1 MKNKGRILIVDDNEE
16 ILIALKL
23 FLSTQFEIVDVQKNP
38 DTIPEIIQR
47 QSYDV
52 IILDMNFSAGINSGN
67 EGIYWL
73 RKILEYDPLATVLF
87 ITAYGDIEM
96 AVNAIK
102 EGATD
107 FIQKPW
113 DDEKLLVTIMTAAK
127 LRKSN
132 LEIKKLRNKQ
142 IHLNENINKSFN
154 MFVGNSP
161 EMQKVF
167 KTIAKVAGTEAN
179 ILILGENGTG
189 KELIAREIHKQS
201 LRSGE
206 VFVNV
211 DMVSFNEGVF
221 ESELFGHV
229 KGAYTDAKE
238 ERAGRFEIASGG
250 TLFLDEIGNLTM
262 SMQSK
267 LLAAIQNREIFRIG
281 SNRPIPIDIR
291 LISATNKP
299 IIEMVAENTFR
310 EDLLYRIN
318 TIQILLP
325 PLRHRIDDIPS
336 LVNHFLIMYGEKYNK
351 QELKVSSQG
360 MDALLKYSFPGNI
373 RELEHMVEKA
383 VILCES
389 GILKQEDLFFQ
400 QKISN
405 VPGKR
410 SFDLELNEKQLILD
424 ALEMHGNNYT
434 KASNELNISRKT
446 LYNKIKKYGI

>member
-23 FLSTQFEIVDVQKNP
+23 FLLNHFEIVDTFKNP
-38 DTIPEIIQR
+38 DKIPDLIQR
-47 QSYDV
+47 HSYDV
-52 IILDMNFSAGINSGN
+52 IILDMNFSAGVNTGN
-67 EGIYWL
+67 EGIFWM
-73 RKILEYDPLATVLF
+73 RRILEYDPLAVILF
-87 ITAYGDIEM
+87 ITAYGDIEI
-96 AVNAIK
+96 AVKAIK

-113 DDEKLLVTIMTAAK
+113 DDEKLLVTIMTAVK

-154 MFVGNSP
+154 MFAGNSP
-161 EMQKVF
+161 EMKKVF

-179 ILILGENGTG
+179 VLILGENGTG

-238 ERAGRFEIASGG
+238 ERVGRFEIASGG

-267 LLAAIQNREIFRIG
+267 VLAAIQNREIFRIG
-281 SNRPIPIDIR
+281 SNRPITIDIR

-299 IIEMVAENTFR
+299 INEMAAVNTFR

-318 TIQILLP
+318 TIQIFLP
-325 PLRHRIDDIPS
+325 PLRHRIEDIPS
-336 LVNHFLIMYGEKYNK
+336 LVNHFLTMYGEKYNK
-351 QELKVSSQG
+351 EELKVSSQG

-389 GILKQEDLFFQ
+389 GTLKQEDLFFQ
-400 QKISN
+400 QNISHA
-405 VPGKR
+405 PGKR
-410 SFDLELNEKQLILD
+410 SFDLEMNEKQLILD

-434 KASNELNISRKT
+434 KTSNELNISRKT
-446 LYNKIKKYGI
+446 LYNKIKKYGF

>member
-1 MKNKGRILIVDDNEE
+1 MKNKGKILIVDDNEE
-16 ILIALKL
+16 ILISLKL
-23 FLSTQFEIVDVQKNP
+23 FLSNHFDIVDVEKNP
-38 DTIPEIIQR
+38 NTIPEIIQR

-73 RKILEYDPLATVLF
+73 SKILEYDPLATVLF

-96 AVNAIK
+96 AVKAIK

-113 DDEKLLVTIMTAAK
+113 DDEKLLVTIMTAVK

-154 MFVGNSP
+154 MFAGNSP
-161 EMQKVF
+161 EMKKVF

-267 LLAAIQNREIFRIG
+267 VLAAIQNREIFRIG
-281 SNRPIPIDIR
+281 SNRPITIDIR

-299 IIEMVAENTFR
+299 INEMVAVNTFR

-318 TIQILLP
+318 TIQIFLP
-325 PLRHRIDDIPS
+325 PLRHRIEDIPS
-336 LVNHFLIMYGEKYNK
+336 LVNHFLTMYSEKYNK
-351 QELKVSSQG
+351 EELKVSSKG

-389 GILKQEDLFFQ
+389 GTLKQEDLFFQ
-400 QKISN
+400 QNISHA
-405 VPGKR
+405 PGKR
-410 SFDLELNEKQLILD
+410 SFDLEMNEKQLILD

-446 LYNKIKKYGI
+446 LYNKIKKYGF

>member
-1 MKNKGRILIVDDNEE
+1 MKNKERILIVDDNEE

-23 FLSTQFEIVDVQKNP
+23 FLLSNFEIVDIQKNP
-38 DTIPEIIQR
+38 NMIPEIIQH
-47 QSYDV
+47 QNYDV
-52 IILDMNFSAGINSGN
+52 IILDMNFSAGVNTGN
-67 EGIYWL
+67 EGIYWMK
-73 RKILEYDPLATVLF
+73 KILEYDPLTIILF
-87 ITAYGDIEM
+87 ITAYGDIEL
-96 AVNAIK
+96 AVNSIK

-113 DDEKLLVTIMTAAK
+113 DDEKLLATILTAVR

-142 IHLNENINKSFN
+142 MHLSENINKPFN
-154 MFVGNSP
+154 IFIGNSP
-161 EMQKVF
+161 EMQKLF
-167 KTIAKVAGTEAN
+167 KTIAKVAATEAN

-221 ESELFGHV
+221 ESELFGYV
-229 KGAYTDAKE
+229 KGAFTDAKE

-250 TLFLDEIGNLTM
+250 TLFLDEIGNLTL

-267 LLAAIQNREIFRIG
+267 LLAALQNREIFRIG
-281 SNRPIPIDIR
+281 SNKPVQIDIR

-299 IIEMVAENTFR
+299 LTEMIYANTFR

-325 PLRHRIDDIPS
+325 PLRNRVEDIPL
-336 LVNHFLIMYGEKYNK
+336 LVNHFLTMYGEKYNK
-351 QELKVSSQG
+351 HELKISNEG
-360 MDALLKYSFPGNI
+360 MDALIKYSFPGNV

-389 GILKQEDLFFQ
+389 GILEHEDLFFQ
-400 QKISN
+400 QRISH
-405 VPGKR
+405 VSGKK
-410 SFDLELNEKQLILD
+410 SLDLEVNEKVLILE
-424 ALEMHGNNYT
+424 ALKIHGNNYT
-434 KASNELNISRKT
+434 KASIDLNISRKT
-446 LYNKIKKYGI
+446 LYNKIKKYGF

>member
-1 MKNKGRILIVDDNEE
+1 MTKN
-16 ILIALKL
+16 
-23 FLSTQFEIVDVQKNP
+23 SWQQ
-38 DTIPEIIQR
+38 
-47 QSYDV
+47 
-52 IILDMNFSAGINSGN
+52 
-67 EGIYWL
+67 
-73 RKILEYDPLATVLF
+73 
-87 ITAYGDIEM
+87 
-96 AVNAIK
+96 
-102 EGATD
+102 
-107 FIQKPW
+107 
-113 DDEKLLVTIMTAAK
+113 LLTAAK

-142 IHLNENINKSFN
+142 IHLNENINKSFR
-154 MFVGNSP
+154 MFIGNSP

-262 SMQSK
+262 SMQTK
-267 LLAAIQNREIFRIG
+267 LLAALQNREIFRIG
-281 SNRPIPIDIR
+281 SNKPVPIDIR

-299 IIEMVAENTFR
+299 LTEMISANTFR

-318 TIQILLP
+318 TIQIIMP
-325 PLRHRIDDIPS
+325 PLRNRAEDIP
-336 LVNHFLIMYGEKYNK
+336 LLADHFLIMYGEKYNK
-351 QELKVSSQG
+351 YDLKISKQG
-360 MDALLKYSFPGNI
+360 MNALLQYDFPGNV

-389 GILKQEDLFFQ
+389 DILKQGDLFFQ
-400 QKISN
+400 QRISHTS
-405 VPGKR
+405 GLKT
-410 SFDLELNEKQLILD
+410 FDLEANEKQIILE
-424 ALEMHGNNYT
+424 ALEKHENNFT
-434 KASNELNISRKT
+434 KASIELNISRKT
-446 LYNKIKKYGI
+446 LYNKIKKYGF

>member
-1 MKNKGRILIVDDNEE
+1 MKNKARILIVDDNEE

-23 FLSTQFEIVDVQKNP
+23 FLSNHFDVIDIQKNANM
-38 DTIPEIIQR
+38 IPETIQH

-52 IILDMNFSAGINSGN
+52 IILDMNFSAGVNTGN
-67 EGIYWL
+67 EGIYWMK
-73 RKILEYDPLATVLF
+73 KILEYDPLVIILL

-113 DDEKLLVTIMTAAK
+113 DDEKLLVTILTAVK

-142 IHLNENINKSFN
+142 IHLSENINKSFN

-161 EMQKVF
+161 EMQKVI
-167 KTIAKVAGTEAN
+167 KMITKVAGTDAN

-221 ESELFGHV
+221 ESELFGHI
-229 KGAYTDAKE
+229 KGAFTDAKE

-250 TLFLDEIGNLTM
+250 TLFLDEIGNL
-262 SMQSK
+262 SLPMQSK
-267 LLAAIQNREIFRIG
+267 LLSAIQNREIFRIG
-281 SNRPIPIDIR
+281 SNSPIPIDIR
-291 LISATNKP
+291 LISATNMALNNM
-299 IIEMVAENTFR
+299 ITLNTFR

-318 TIQILLP
+318 TIQVLLP
-325 PLRHRIDDIPS
+325 PLRNRIEDIP
-336 LVNHFLIMYGEKYNK
+336 LLTDHFLLMYGEKYGK
-351 QELKVSSQG
+351 KELKVSKQG
-360 MDALLKYSFPGNI
+360 IEALMKYKFPGNI

-389 GILKQEDLFFQ
+389 GILKKEDLFFQ
-400 QKISN
+400 QNFSSVTKNKSL
-405 VPGKR
+405 
-410 SFDLELNEKQLILD
+410 SLEENEKQLISE
-424 ALEMHGNNYT
+424 ALEMYGNNYT
-434 KASNELNISRKT
+434 KASIELNISRKT
-446 LYNKIKKYGI
+446 LYNKIKKYGF

>member
-23 FLSTQFEIVDVQKNP
+23 FLLNHFEVVDTQKNP
-38 DTIPEIIQR
+38 NTIPASIQH

-52 IILDMNFSAGINSGN
+52 IILDMNFSAGVNTGN
-67 EGIYWL
+67 EGIYWM
-73 RKILEYDPLATVLF
+73 KNILKYDPLAIILF

-113 DDEKLLVTIMTAAK
+113 DDDKLLATIHTAAR

-132 LEIKKLRNKQ
+132 LEIRKLRNKQ
-142 IHLNENINKSFN
+142 IHLTENIDKSFR
-154 MFVGNSP
+154 MFIGNSP
-161 EMQKVF
+161 EMQKVL
-167 KTIAKVAGTEAN
+167 KTIAKVASTEAN

-229 KGAYTDAKE
+229 KGAFTDARE

-250 TLFLDEIGNLTM
+250 TLFLDEIGNLTL
-262 SMQSK
+262 SMQTK
-267 LLAAIQNREIFRIG
+267 LLAALQNREIFRIG
-281 SNRPIPIDIR
+281 SNKPVPIDIR

-299 IIEMVAENTFR
+299 LTEMISAGRFR

-318 TIQILLP
+318 TIQIILP
-325 PLRHRIDDIPS
+325 PLRKRIEDIP
-336 LVNHFLIMYGEKYNK
+336 LLADHFLIMYGEKYNK
-351 QELKVSSQG
+351 HDLKISKQG
-360 MDALLKYSFPGNI
+360 MNALIHYSFPGNI

-389 GILKQEDLFFQ
+389 GILKQQDLFFQ
-400 QKISN
+400 QRISDTP
-405 VPGKR
+405 VQK
-410 SFDLELNEKQLILD
+410 SFDLEANEKQLILE
-424 ALEMHGNNYT
+424 ALEKHENNFT
-434 KASNELNISRKT
+434 RASIELNISRKT
-446 LYNKIKKYGI
+446 LYNKIKKYGF

>member
-16 ILIALKL
+16 ILISLKL
-23 FLSTQFEIVDVQKNP
+23 FLSNHFEIVDVEKNP
-38 DTIPEIIQR
+38 NIIPEIIQR

-113 DDEKLLVTIMTAAK
+113 DDEKLLVTIMTAVK
-127 LRKSN
+127 LRKSS

-154 MFVGNSP
+154 MFAGNSP
-161 EMQKVF
+161 EMKKVF

-238 ERAGRFEIASGG
+238 ERAGRLEIASGG

-267 LLAAIQNREIFRIG
+267 VLTAIQNREIFRIG
-281 SNRPIPIDIR
+281 SNRPITIDIR

-299 IIEMVAENTFR
+299 INEMVAVNTFR

-318 TIQILLP
+318 TIQIFLP
-325 PLRHRIDDIPS
+325 PLRHRIEYIPS
-336 LVNHFLIMYGEKYNK
+336 LVNHFFTMYGEKYNK
-351 QELKVSSQG
+351 EELKVSSRG
-360 MDALLKYSFPGNI
+360 MNALLKYSFPGNI

-389 GILKQEDLFFQ
+389 GTLKQEDLFFQ
-400 QKISN
+400 QNISHA
-405 VPGKR
+405 PGKR
-410 SFDLELNEKQLILD
+410 SFDLEMNEKQLILD

-446 LYNKIKKYGI
+446 LYNKIKKYGF

>member
-23 FLSTQFEIVDVQKNP
+23 FLSEHFENVDIQKNP
-38 DTIPEIIQR
+38 NMIPELIQR
-47 QSYDV
+47 QNYDV
-52 IILDMNFSAGINSGN
+52 IILDMNFSAGVNTGN
-67 EGIYWL
+67 EGLFWMK
-73 RKILEYDPLATVLF
+73 KILEYDPQAIILF
-87 ITAYGDIEM
+87 ITAYGDIEI

-113 DDEKLLVTIMTAAK
+113 DDEKLLATVLTAAR

-142 IHLNENINKSFN
+142 IHLTENINKSFK
-154 MFVGNSP
+154 MIIGNSP
-161 EMQKVF
+161 GMQNVF
-167 KTIAKVAGTEAN
+167 KTIAKVSGTDAN

-211 DMVSFNEGVF
+211 DMVAFNEGLF

-229 KGAYTDAKE
+229 RGAYTDAKE

-250 TLFLDEIGNLTM
+250 TLFLDEIGNLTLP
-262 SMQSK
+262 MQTK
-267 LLAAIQNREIFRIG
+267 LLAALQNREIFRIG
-281 SNRPIPIDIR
+281 SNKSVPIDIR
-291 LISATNKP
+291 LISATNMP
-299 IIEMVAENTFR
+299 LNDMVAAGTFR

-318 TIQILLP
+318 TIQIVLP
-325 PLRHRIDDIPS
+325 PLRNRIEDIPV
-336 LVNHFLIMYGEKYNK
+336 LANHFITIYGEKYKKSN
-351 QELKVSSQG
+351 LKVSKNG
-360 MDALLKYSFPGNI
+360 VEALIKYNFPGNI

-383 VILCES
+383 IILCES
-389 GILKQEDLFFQ
+389 DIIQKEDLFFQ
-400 QKISN
+400 QRISHHSRT
-405 VPGKR
+405 K
-410 SFDLELNEKQLILD
+410 SFNLEEQEKELIQN
-424 ALEMHGNNYT
+424 AMEMHGNNHT
-434 KASNELNISRKT
+434 KASEELGISRKT
-446 LYNKIKKYGI
+446 LYNKIQKYGL

>member
-23 FLSTQFEIVDVQKNP
+23 FLLNHFEIVDTFKNP
-38 DTIPEIIQR
+38 DKIPDLIQR
-47 QSYDV
+47 HSYDV
-52 IILDMNFSAGINSGN
+52 IILDMNFSAGVNTGN
-67 EGIYWL
+67 EGIFWM
-73 RKILEYDPLATVLF
+73 RRILEYDPLAVILF
-87 ITAYGDIEM
+87 ITAYGDIEI
-96 AVNAIK
+96 AVKAIK

-113 DDEKLLVTIMTAAK
+113 DDEKLLVTIMTAVK

-154 MFVGNSP
+154 MFAGNSP
-161 EMQKVF
+161 EMKKVF

-179 ILILGENGTG
+179 ILKLGENGTG

-267 LLAAIQNREIFRIG
+267 VLAAIQNREIFRIG
-281 SNRPIPIDIR
+281 SNRPITIDIR

-299 IIEMVAENTFR
+299 INEMVAVNTFR

-318 TIQILLP
+318 TIQIFLP
-325 PLRHRIDDIPS
+325 PLRHRIEDIPS
-336 LVNHFLIMYGEKYNK
+336 LVNHFLTMYGEKYNK
-351 QELKVSSQG
+351 EELKVSSRG
-360 MDALLKYSFPGNI
+360 MNALFKYSFPGNI

-389 GILKQEDLFFQ
+389 GTLKQEDLFFQ
-400 QKISN
+400 QNISHA
-405 VPGKR
+405 PGKR
-410 SFDLELNEKQLILD
+410 SFDLEMNEKQLILD

-434 KASNELNISRKT
+434 KTSNELNISRKT
-446 LYNKIKKYGI
+446 LYNKIKKYGF

>member
-23 FLSTQFEIVDVQKNP
+23 FLSNHFEIVDIQKNP
-38 DTIPEIIQR
+38 NTIPDIIQR
-47 QSYDV
+47 QTYDV
-52 IILDMNFSAGINSGN
+52 IILDMNFSAGINTGN

-73 RKILEYDPLATVLF
+73 RKILEYDPLATILF

-113 DDEKLLVTIMTAAK
+113 DDEKLLVTILTAAK

-142 IHLNENINKSFN
+142 IHLSENINKSFN

-161 EMQKVF
+161 VMQNVF
-167 KTIAKVAGTEAN
+167 KTISKVAGTDAN

-211 DMVSFNEGVF
+211 DLVSFNEGVF

-229 KGAYTDAKE
+229 KGAFTDAKE
-238 ERAGRFEIASGG
+238 ERSGRFEIASGG
-250 TLFLDEIGNLTM
+250 TLFLDEIGNLTL
-262 SMQSK
+262 SMQTK
-267 LLAAIQNREIFRIG
+267 LLAALQNREIFRIG

-291 LISATNKP
+291 LISATNKSLN
-299 IIEMVAENTFR
+299 EMVALNTFR

-318 TIQILLP
+318 TIQIIIP
-325 PLRHRIDDIPS
+325 PLRNRVEDIP
-336 LVNHFLIMYGEKYNK
+336 LLLNHFLVMYGEKYHK
-351 QELKVSSQG
+351 HDLRVSDQG
-360 MDALLKYSFPGNI
+360 MDALLKYSFPGNV

-389 GILKQEDLFFQ
+389 GLLKKEDLFFQ
-400 QKISN
+400 QRISHVSN
-405 VPGKR
+405 KK
-410 SFDLELNEKQLILD
+410 SLDLEVNEKQLILE
-424 ALEMHGNNYT
+424 ALEKHENNYT
-434 KASNELNISRKT
+434 KASNELSISRKT
-446 LYNKIKKYGI
+446 LYNKIKKYGF

>member
-1 MKNKGRILIVDDNEE
+1 M
-16 ILIALKL
+16 
-23 FLSTQFEIVDVQKNP
+23 
-38 DTIPEIIQR
+38 
-47 QSYDV
+47 
-52 IILDMNFSAGINSGN
+52 FS
-67 EGIYWL
+67 
-73 RKILEYDPLATVLF
+73 
-87 ITAYGDIEM
+87 
-96 AVNAIK
+96 
-102 EGATD
+102 
-107 FIQKPW
+107 
-113 DDEKLLVTIMTAAK
+113 
-127 LRKSN
+127 
-132 LEIKKLRNKQ
+132 
-142 IHLNENINKSFN
+142 
-154 MFVGNSP
+154 GNSP
-161 EMQKVF
+161 EMKKVF

-179 ILILGENGTG
+179 VLILGENGTG

-299 IIEMVAENTFR
+299 IIEMVVVNTFR

-325 PLRHRIDDIPS
+325 PLRHRIEDIPS

-400 QKISN
+400 QKKFH
-405 VPGKR
+405 VAGKR

>member
-1 MKNKGRILIVDDNEE
+1 MKNKSRILIVDDNEE

-23 FLSTQFEIVDVQKNP
+23 FLLNHFEVIDIRKNP
-38 DTIPEIIQR
+38 DTIPELIQHR
-47 QSYDV
+47 NYDV
-52 IILDMNFSAGINSGN
+52 LILDMNFSAGVNTGN
-67 EGIYWL
+67 EGIFWM
-73 RKILEYDPLATVLF
+73 RKILESDPLAIIIF

-113 DDEKLLVTIMTAAK
+113 DDDKLLVTILNAAR

-142 IHLNENINKSFN
+142 IHLSENLNKSFN
-154 MFVGNSP
+154 MFIGNSP
-161 EMQKVF
+161 VMQKVHR
-167 KTIAKVAGTEAN
+167 TIAKVAGTEAN

-189 KELIAREIHKQS
+189 KELVAREIHKQS
-201 LRSGE
+201 LRSDE

-211 DMVSFNEGVF
+211 DMGAFNEGVF
-221 ESELFGHV
+221 ESELFGHI
-229 KGAYTDAKE
+229 KGSFTDAKE

-250 TLFLDEIGNLTM
+250 TLFLDEIGNLTL
-262 SMQSK
+262 SMQTK
-267 LLAAIQNREIFRIG
+267 LMAALQNREIYRIG
-281 SNRPIPIDIR
+281 SNEPIPIDIR
-291 LISATNKP
+291 LISATNKSLT
-299 IIEMVAENTFR
+299 EMISSNTFR

-325 PLRHRIDDIPS
+325 PLRNRVEDIPL
-336 LVNHFLIMYGEKYNK
+336 LVDHFLVIYGEKYKKN
-351 QELKVSSQG
+351 ELKVSTQG
-360 MDALLKYSFPGNI
+360 MDALLKYSFPGNV

-389 GILKQEDLFFQ
+389 DVLKQEDLFFQ
-400 QKISN
+400 QRISH
-405 VPGKR
+405 VSGKK
-410 SFDLELNEKQLILD
+410 SLDLEVNEKQLISE

-434 KASNELNISRKT
+434 KASIELNISRKT
-446 LYNKIKKYGI
+446 LYNKIKKYGF

>member
-1 MKNKGRILIVDDNEE
+1 MKNKGKILIVDDNEE

-23 FLSTQFEIVDVQKNP
+23 FLSNHFEVIDIQKNAN
-38 DTIPEIIQR
+38 TIPEIIQR
-47 QSYDV
+47 KSYDI
-52 IILDMNFSAGINSGN
+52 IILDMNFSAGVNTGN
-67 EGIYWL
+67 EGIYWMK
-73 RKILEYDPLATVLF
+73 KILEYDPLAIILF

-113 DDEKLLVTIMTAAK
+113 DDEKLLGTILTAAK

-132 LEIKKLRNKQ
+132 LEIKKLKNKQ
-142 IHLNENINKSFN
+142 IHLSENIDKSFN
-154 MFVGNSP
+154 MFIGNSP

-167 KTIAKVAGTEAN
+167 KTIAKVATTEAN

-211 DMVSFNEGVF
+211 DMVSFNEGIF

-229 KGAYTDAKE
+229 KGAFTDAKE

-250 TLFLDEIGNLTM
+250 SLFLDEIGNLTLA
-262 SMQSK
+262 MQSK
-267 LLAAIQNREIFRIG
+267 ILAALQNREIFRIG
-281 SNRPIPIDIR
+281 SNKSIPIDIR

-299 IIEMVAENTFR
+299 LIDMISANTFR

-325 PLRHRIDDIPS
+325 PLRDRVEDIPL
-336 LVNHFLIMYGEKYNK
+336 LVNHFLVMYGDKYNK
-351 QELKVSSQG
+351 HDLKVSNQG
-360 MDALLKYSFPGNI
+360 MDALLKYRFPGNV
-373 RELEHMVEKA
+373 RELEHMIEKA

-389 GILKQEDLFFQ
+389 GTLKHEDLFYQ
-400 QKISN
+400 QRISHTI
-405 VPGKR
+405 KKTL
-410 SFDLELNEKQLILD
+410 DLEVNEKQLISE
-424 ALEMHGNNYT
+424 ALEKHGNNYS
-434 KASNELNISRKT
+434 KASTDLNISRKT
-446 LYNKIKKYGI
+446 LYNKIKKYGF

>member
-1 MKNKGRILIVDDNEE
+1 MKNKERILIVDDNEE

-23 FLSTQFEIVDVQKNP
+23 FLLNHFEIVDIQKNP
-38 DTIPEIIQR
+38 NTIPEILQH

-52 IILDMNFSAGINSGN
+52 IILDMNFSAGVNTGN
-67 EGIYWL
+67 EGIYWM
-73 RKILEYDPLATVLF
+73 RKILEYDPLAIILF

-113 DDEKLLVTIMTAAK
+113 DDDKLLATTLTAAK

-142 IHLNENINKSFN
+142 IHLSDNISKSFN

-161 EMQKVF
+161 EMKKVI

-221 ESELFGHV
+221 ESELFGHI
-229 KGAYTDAKE
+229 KGAFTDAKE
-238 ERAGRFEIASGG
+238 ERVGRFEIASGG
-250 TLFLDEIGNLTM
+250 TLFLDEIGNLTL
-262 SMQSK
+262 SMQTK
-267 LLAAIQNREIFRIG
+267 LLAALQNREIFRIG
-281 SNRPIPIDIR
+281 SNKPIPIDIR
-291 LISATNKP
+291 LITATNKSLN
-299 IIEMVAENTFR
+299 EMIFANTFR

-318 TIQILLP
+318 TIQILIP
-325 PLRHRIDDIPS
+325 PLRNRVEDIPL
-336 LVNHFLIMYGEKYNK
+336 LVNHFIVIYGEKYNK
-351 QELKVSSQG
+351 QELKVSKQG
-360 MDALLKYSFPGNI
+360 IDALLKYSFPGNV

-400 QKISN
+400 QRISH
-405 VPGKR
+405 VPDKK
-410 SFDLELNEKQLILD
+410 SLDLEVNEKQLILE
-424 ALEMHGNNYT
+424 ALEKHGNNYT
-434 KASNELNISRKT
+434 KASIDLNISRKT
-446 LYNKIKKYGI
+446 LYNKIKKYDF

>member
-23 FLSTQFEIVDVQKNP
+23 FLLNHFEIVDTQKNP
-38 DTIPEIIQR
+38 NTIPEIIQR

-52 IILDMNFSAGINSGN
+52 IILDMNFSAGVNTGN
-67 EGIYWL
+67 EGIFWMK
-73 RKILEYDPLATVLF
+73 KILEYDPLSVILF

-113 DDEKLLVTIMTAAK
+113 DDDKLLVTILTAVK

-142 IHLNENINKSFN
+142 IHLSENINKSFN

-161 EMQKVF
+161 AMQKVF

-211 DMVSFNEGVF
+211 DMVSFNESIF

-229 KGAYTDAKE
+229 KGAFTDAKE

-250 TLFLDEIGNLTM
+250 TLFLDEIGNLTL
-262 SMQSK
+262 SMQTK
-267 LLAAIQNREIFRIG
+267 ILAALQNREIFRIG
-281 SNRPIPIDIR
+281 SNKPIPIDIR

-299 IIEMVAENTFR
+299 LTEMISENTFR

-325 PLRHRIDDIPS
+325 PLRNRIEDVPS
-336 LVNHFLIMYGEKYNK
+336 LVNHFLVMYGEKYNK
-351 QELKVSSQG
+351 QELKVSKQG
-360 MDALLKYSFPGNI
+360 MDALLKYRFPGNV
-373 RELEHMVEKA
+373 RELEHMIEKA

-400 QKISN
+400 QRISH
-405 VPGKR
+405 VSSKK
-410 SFDLELNEKQLILD
+410 SLDLEVNEKQLILE
-424 ALEMHGNNYT
+424 ALEKYGNNYT
-434 KASNELNISRKT
+434 KASIDLNISRKT
-446 LYNKIKKYGI
+446 LYNKIIKYGF